1 MNNYSFLDSSAN
13 AAGMPRTS
21 PSASPSQ
28 AAMNGAAPQNGIPMV
43 NGLPSGGQQTDM
55 NHLWSVVQ
63 QLSQLLEENKAQTAG
78 VLSGVAALQQR
89 AAEEGGAIPSSALV
103 NGEISGALPALP
115 TTTIIQSKR
124 NERKSEGEVL
134 TSRVLAASHTAE
146 LSALQTRITSLE
158 TSLSALDTHNTSLT
172 SLVTDYENALTLL
185 LDKLRP
191 YAYTQTTSIL
201 SLHKHYQT
209 LLENERATSMQLRL
223 EHAEWQAGLGR
234 VAEYA
239 RQALKVQSQ
248 GEEGLVAEI
257 KGLKEE
263 NRVLRRLAGWEERE
277 DSSDEE
283 ERAV

>member
-1 MNNYSFLDSSAN
+1 MNNYSFLDSSVN
-13 AAGMPRTS
+13 AGGMPRAS
-21 PSASPSQ
+21 PSPSPSQ
-28 AAMNGAAPQNGIPMV
+28 ASMNGVAQQNGIPLV

-78 VLSGVAALQQR
+78 VLNGVAALQQR
-89 AAEEGGAIPSSALV
+89 AAEEGGAIPSSSQV
-103 NGEISGALPALP
+103 NGELS
-115 TTTIIQSKR
+115 
-124 NERKSEGEVL
+124 
-134 TSRVLAASHTAE
+134 AASLTAE
-146 LSALQTRITSLE
+146 RTALQSRISTLE
-158 TSLSALDTHNTSLT
+158 STLSSANLHNTSLT

-201 SLHKHYQT
+201 ALHKHYQT
-209 LLENERATSMQLRL
+209 LLEAERATSMQLRL
-223 EHAEWQAGLGR
+223 EHSEWQAGLGR

-257 KGLKEE
+257 RGLKEE

-277 DSSDEE
+277 GDSSDEE
-283 ERAV
+283 EKAE

>member
-13 AAGMPRTS
+13 ASGMPRASTS
-21 PSASPSQ
+21 PSASQ
-28 AAMNGAAPQNGIPMV
+28 AAMNGVAQQNGIPLV

-78 VLSGVAALQQR
+78 VLNGVAALQAR
-89 AAEEGGAIPSSALV
+89 AAEEGDAMPSSSQV
-103 NGEISGALPALP
+103 NGE
-115 TTTIIQSKR
+115 
-124 NERKSEGEVL
+124 
-134 TSRVLAASHTAE
+134 
-146 LSALQTRITSLE
+146 LSASLNAERTALQSRIASLE
-158 TSLSALDTHNTSLT
+158 SSLSSSTAHTHSLT
-172 SLVTDYENALTLL
+172 SLITDYENALTLL

-191 YAYTQTTSIL
+191 YAYTQTSSIL
-201 SLHKHYQT
+201 ALHKHYQT
-209 LLENERATSMQLRL
+209 LLESERATSMQLRL
-223 EHAEWQAGLGR
+223 EHSEWQAGLGR

-257 KGLKEE
+257 RGLKEE

-277 DSSDEE
+277 GDSSDEE
-283 ERAV
+283 EKAE